1 MAPVQQAAERLIDT
15 YIEIVQFVDEF
26 DQLIRPFLTQYVRD
40 NPQIRAPWDAY
51 ARRDGARDTVKQII
65 VPVGGKPAGVLRV
78 KLGALYKW
86 INAAMLGCDA
96 AMESIASELE
106 TFMRRKEPFGM
117 GEDPN
122 RKLKDFIRENGPDF
136 FLQHF
141 KEMRGSLIAKAYR

>member
-1 MAPVQQAAERLIDT
+1 VDT
-15 YIEIVQFVDEF
+15 YIELVQFVDDF

-40 NPQIRAPWDAY
+40 HPQVRAPWDAY

-78 KLGALYKW
+78 KLGAWYKW
-86 INAAMLGCDA
+86 INATMLGCDA
-96 AMESIASELE
+96 AMESVASELE
-106 TFMRRKEPFGM
+106 TFMRRKEAYGT

-122 RKLKDFIRENGPDF
+122 RKIREFIKEYGPDL

-141 KEMRGSLIAKAYR
+141 RELRGSLIAKAYR